1 MDEFTFY
8 CPKEY
13 KNCIEDV
20 DYVSNNSFNDYF
32 HMNTTSGVGSIQYST
47 NSNGLLEEADITD
60 LKHVVP
66 VVSINSASIKS
77 GDGTLNNPYVLE

>member
-1 MDEFTFY
+1 
-8 CPKEY
+8 
-13 KNCIEDV
+13 
-20 DYVSNNSFNDYF
+20 
-32 HMNTTSGVGSIQYST
+32 MNTTSGVGSIQYST
-47 NSNGLLEEADITD
+47 NSNGLLEEADVTD